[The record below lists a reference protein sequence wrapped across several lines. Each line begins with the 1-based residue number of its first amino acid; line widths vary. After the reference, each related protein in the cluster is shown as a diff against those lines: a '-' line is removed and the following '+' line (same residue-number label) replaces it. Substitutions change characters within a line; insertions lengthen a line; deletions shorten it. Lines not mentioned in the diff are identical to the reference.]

1 MVNWRV
7 IGLALATGA
16 LGVLPISV
24 CAQATSAPRPIP
36 NQRLVANNLTL
47 FRWNPI
53 GLENQLRLGF
63 AQKLYDHDH
72 KALRDNFAW
81 FGTYVRL
88 NPASARAA
96 AMVEVQPAS
105 VINLRFS
112 AEYLYFFGNFTFIQS
127 RADPSGDWSD
137 TTMKANKQ
145 GALGNYAGGG
155 LHYTFEP
162 LLQAKVGPIA
172 VRNRTLF
179 GWFDL
184 DLQRGDRVF
193 YEATVDTAVPAR
205 GLVIA
210 NDFDVIYQRPMDEA
224 LLSLGVRV
232 SSVAPQYAADLAATG
247 AKVDNSH
254 HRVGLLAAYTLYDD
268 GYTRFNKPTVLLITS
283 WYLQH
288 RFRTGQDV
296 SRAVPYFVL
305 GFAWQSDLL

>member
-1 MVNWRV
+1 MLQLWATWVL
-7 IGLALATGA
+7 LALCF
-16 LGVLPISV
+16 
-24 CAQATSAPRPIP
+24 CAPAQSFGQPAPRPIP
-36 NQRLVANNLTL
+36 DRRLVVNNLSI

-53 GLENQLRLGF
+53 GLETRLNAGF
-63 AQKLYDHDH
+63 AQKLYDHEH

-81 FGTYVRL
+81 FGTYIRL
-88 NPASARAA
+88 NPAGTRAA

-105 VINLRFS
+105 ILNLRFS
-112 AEYLYFFGNFTFIQS
+112 AEYLHFFGNFTFIQS
-127 RADPSGDWSD
+127 RADATGDLSD
-137 TTMKANKQ
+137 TTMKANKT
-145 GALGNYAGGG
+145 GALGNYSGGG

-162 LLQAKVGPIA
+162 MLQAKVGQVAI
-172 VRNRTLF
+172 RNRAFF

-193 YEATVDTAVPAR
+193 YEATLDVAVPAK
-205 GLVIA
+205 GMVFA

-232 SSVAPQYAADLAATG
+232 SSVMPQYSGELQASG
-247 AKVDNSH
+247 EKVDNSH
-254 HRVGLLAAYTLYDD
+254 HRAGLLAAYTFYDD
-268 GYTRFNKPTVLLITS
+268 GYTRFNKPSVLLITS

-288 RFRTGQDV
+288 SFRTGQDV